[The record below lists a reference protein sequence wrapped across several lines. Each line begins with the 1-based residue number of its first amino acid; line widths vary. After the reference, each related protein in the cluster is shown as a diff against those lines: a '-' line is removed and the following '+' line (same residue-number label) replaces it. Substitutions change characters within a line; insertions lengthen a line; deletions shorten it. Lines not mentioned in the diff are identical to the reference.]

1 MAFIKIDRRLLDSYS
16 FSNPNYLKVWLWI
29 LLKANYKK
37 SYASIDVGSG
47 ISTIEINRGQ
57 MLFGRHKAENEL
69 DLSGSLIYRALKK
82 FEQLGQ
88 ITLKTNNKYTII
100 TVCKYDCY
108 QNNDTQSEQQV
119 NSKWTADEQ
128 QVNSKWTASEQQV
141 NTSKEYQE
149 DKEYKEEREQEK
161 KEEDSPQIELLKKSN
176 LFKQPVVPTKDEV
189 WEFFKG
195 AGGTKE
201 MAKSFYEKYE
211 ATGWMLNGSPVVNFR
226 ALAGRFVANWLKND
240 SQRNA
245 PVQENKTQTLKKLP
259 TYIQPKYD

>member
-16 FSNPNYLKVWLWI
+16 FSNPNYLKIWLWI

-37 SYASIDVGSG
+37 SYASIDAGAG

-57 MLFGRHKAENEL
+57 MLFGRHKAEIEL
-69 DLSGSLIYRALKK
+69 NLSGSLIYRALKK

-108 QNNDTQSEQQV
+108 QNNDSQTEQL
-119 NSKWTADEQ
+119 
-128 QVNSKWTASEQQV
+128 VNSKWTASEQPVNSQWTASEQLV

-149 DKEYKEEREQEK
+149 DKEYKEER
-161 KEEDSPQIELLKKSN
+161 DSAKIELLKNSN
-176 LFKQPVVPTKDEV
+176 LFKQPVVPSKEEV
-189 WEFFKG
+189 LQFFVTS
-195 AGGTKE
+195 GGNKE
-201 MAKSFYEKYE
+201 MAKSFYEKYDS
-211 ATGWMLNGSPVVNFR
+211 TGWMLNGSPVVNFR
-226 ALAGRFVANWLKND
+226 SLASRFIANWIKND
-240 SQRNA
+240 TKKNS
-245 PVQENKTQTLKKLP
+245 PVPEQQTQTLKKLP